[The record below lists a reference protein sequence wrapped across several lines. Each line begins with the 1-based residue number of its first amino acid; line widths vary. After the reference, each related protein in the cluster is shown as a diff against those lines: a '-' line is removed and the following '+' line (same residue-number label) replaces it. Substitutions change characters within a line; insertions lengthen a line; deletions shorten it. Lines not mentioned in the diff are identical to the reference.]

1 MIIVDESYLNNH
13 TIARIGEEV
22 GIFRLPGEGLRE
34 YAIRVIEELQPK
46 IKNEMK
52 IPTENEK

>member
-52 IPTENEK
+52 SSFEN

>member
-1 MIIVDESYLNNH
+1 MILVDESYLNNR

-22 GIFRLPGEGLRE
+22 GILRLPGEGLRE
-34 YAIRVIEELQPK
+34 YSIRVIEELQLK

-52 IPTENEK
+52 N